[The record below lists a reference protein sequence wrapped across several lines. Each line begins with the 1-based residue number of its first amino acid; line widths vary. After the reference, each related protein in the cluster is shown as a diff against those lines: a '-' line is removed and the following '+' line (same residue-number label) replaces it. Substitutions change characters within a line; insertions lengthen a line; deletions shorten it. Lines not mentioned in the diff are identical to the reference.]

1 MTEFGAARLHWRTT
15 STGNASPQ
23 NRLSR
28 NSGYKSGLSSPSR
41 RMNIAV
47 EGTEN
52 QTVSRAA
59 LMKAPGLIICFWVG
73 TQRHAPL
80 VHVTNKSCADKSKV
94 RSNVC
99 DKRSL
104 SSIPYRLVPRSEEHT

>member
-1 MTEFGAARLHWRTT
+1 MIEFGAARLQSRAT

-28 NSGYKSGLSSPSR
+28 KCGYKPGSSSPSR

-73 TQRHAPL
+73 TQRHAPF
-80 VHVTNKSCADKSKV
+80 VHVTNRSCADKSKV
-94 RSNVC
+94 KSNVC

-104 SSIPYRLVPRSEEHT
+104 FSIPYLFVT